1 MWHRECGMF
10 KQFLEKTRDELFT
23 SFTAPCY
30 RRSCIPRT
38 LDFTSQ
44 CSNSLRTKHKTF
56 ISHYD
61 EPRPVW
67 DFKIGFRHYVLFML
81 CHDLCTLTITKVKL
95 YFPTWWVRRY
105 FHSAASSL
113 SRRSKG
119 LHYRQLWPQRSGGWG
134 GHRPG
139 VTHIINGQGSPV
151 SRVKAR
157 HGWPGQYTLVIR
169 L

>member
-1 MWHRECGMF
+1 MAPRVWNVLTISGENSWRAF
-10 KQFLEKTRDELFT
+10 YLIYSPVLQTELH
-23 SFTAPCY
+23 S
-30 RRSCIPRT
+30 SH
-38 LDFTSQ
+38 FTSQ
-44 CSNSLRTKHKTF
+44 CSNSLRTKHKAF

-67 DFKIGFRHYVLFML
+67 DFKIGFRHCVLFML
-81 CHDLCTLTITKVKL
+81 CHDLCTSTITKVKL

-105 FHSAASSL
+105 FHSAASAL